1 MRYVVSTN
9 RPAGDRRDAPVG
21 ASAANDTTASLQ
33 ANMKMTTWSGRSIDI
48 TGAGYVGDRANLT
61 DGTLVDSVNSTRT
74 TFTDR
79 DTGTDGDTIEGAA
92 VTRLMASG
100 GSMAA
105 PGCQILIRKS
115 DATVVPNVSVALP
128 FSGVE
133 GRAVGKLEG

>member
-1 MRYVVSTN
+1 MKFSMSTN
-9 RPAGDRRDAPVG
+9 RRAGDRCEAPVG
-21 ASAANDTTASLQ
+21 ASTANDTTASLQ

-61 DGTLVDSVNSTRT
+61 DGTLVDSVNSTQS

-79 DTGTDGDTIEGAA
+79 DTGTDGDTIDGAA

-115 DATVVPNVSVALP
+115 DAAEVPNVNVALP

-133 GRAVGKLEG
+133 GRLVGELEG